1 MLRGVYKSS
10 QCRVTCTVCVQSA
23 SLFIVVHAPCYCE
36 AISGDGGGCVGVASP
51 GSVPSSVRLS
61 LNRLVLFLVVCLV
74 EVDSCLETWWWGVGG
89 MVVFGC
95 GNGGWGCGS
104 VTSPVGPFPVGH
116 CVVGADDGC
125 GFLLISWFLI

>member
-1 MLRGVYKSS
+1 M
-10 QCRVTCTVCVQSA
+10 
-23 SLFIVVHAPCYCE
+23 
-36 AISGDGGGCVGVASP
+36 ASP

-95 GNGGWGCGS
+95 G
-104 VTSPVGPFPVGH
+104 V
-116 CVVGADDGC
+116 VVGGVV
-125 GFLLISWFLI
+125 L